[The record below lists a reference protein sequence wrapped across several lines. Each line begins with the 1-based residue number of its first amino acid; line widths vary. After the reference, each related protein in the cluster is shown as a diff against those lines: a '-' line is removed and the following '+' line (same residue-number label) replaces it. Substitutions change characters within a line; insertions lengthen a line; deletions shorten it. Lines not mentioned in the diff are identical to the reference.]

1 MRAVSGR
8 LHPPSAGLGLAIAKT
23 IAAGHGG
30 TITVTSREGHGNTL
44 HGLAAVR
51 AMTSLDAG

>member
-1 MRAVSGR
+1 VAVSVP
-8 LHPPSAGLGLAIAKT
+8 LSAGLTLTFAKT
-23 IAAGHGG
+23 IATGHGG
-30 TITVTSREGHGNTL
+30 TIRGDEPRGSRDAL